1 MGQKSLCNLLIL
13 SIKQSL
19 FPDQLIEKL
28 KPLFKKGSKTDPN
41 NYRLISLLLA
51 VRQQRKS
58 FTFRFMSIYNKWFT
72 FSNGFFN
79 KYLLCTTYG
88 FYLDGMDK
96 GFHTG
101 MVLVDLQTGLIR

>member
-1 MGQKSLCNLLIL
+1 
-13 SIKQSL
+13 
-19 FPDQLIEKL
+19 
-28 KPLFKKGSKTDPN
+28 
-41 NYRLISLLLA
+41 
-51 VRQQRKS
+51 
-58 FTFRFMSIYNKWFT
+58 MSIYNKWFT

-79 KYLLCTTYG
+79 KYLHCTTYG